1 MGSSIFFF
9 DATLLATVNWA
20 GERHLS
26 LPGQSKPYLVFF
38 KFVISFG
45 KLESYQQLW
54 RRSQK
59 VERDT
64 SWKDQVIFSPW
75 FQRSLRPSYILIIGL
90 CELIFFFGL
99 SWVSVNHILLLTIRQ
114 KIKIKN
120 QPETIQSALRKALYP
135 WIRLN
140 LDRSVAY
147 PGSPGWW
154 VTAKTEPG
162 PWPQAWPLCILQGP
176 GRLHAQPGCR
186 HPDSLQPFFTLCH
199 QYLPKWSAGKSV
211 SLFYSHFFK
220 QSVSLIKNIPK

>member
-9 DATLLATVNWA
+9 DATLLATANWA

-26 LPGQSKPYLVFF
+26 PPGQSKPSLVFF

-54 RRSQK
+54 IRSQK

-64 SWKDQVIFSPW
+64 SWKDQIIFSPW

-90 CELIFFFGL
+90 CELIFFGL

-114 KIKIKN
+114 KKKN

-135 WIRLN
+135 WIQLN
-140 LDRSVAY
+140 LDQKYSEKKFQKVLKSKTWNCRKVATIY
-147 PGSPGWW
+147 LHSINI
-154 VTAKTEPG
+154 VFKTIYWYIIVLGIIEM
-162 PWPQAWPLCILQGP
+162 I
-176 GRLHAQPGCR
+176 
-186 HPDSLQPFFTLCH
+186 
-199 QYLPKWSAGKSV
+199 
-211 SLFYSHFFK
+211 
-220 QSVSLIKNIPK
+220 